1 MTAHPARRA
10 RRAPAGAALATA
22 LLALALVLGACASP
36 IRGSGRLA
44 TPTGPPAP
52 TPIEAARTCPDI
64 VDPVA
69 RLSYTCIDDSLE
81 RTFGLTNDPLFDSD
95 STMLTKTTEPG
106 WVAVQQSGAL
116 RVDGPSARAVARI
129 AGQQQAADNYGDDPR
144 ASTRLE
150 QAVDGLGVE
159 AYRWDQLITL
169 DPGYVQQR
177 RLLARSELLSTV
189 VIKLADGGYV
199 ALTLSIPDTQK
210 EWWPRLD
217 AVIASLAVL

>member
-1 MTAHPARRA
+1 M
-10 RRAPAGAALATA
+10 
-22 LLALALVLGACASP
+22 
-36 IRGSGRLA
+36 SGPMVETRERPLS
-44 TPTGPPAP
+44 
-52 TPIEAARTCPDI
+52 
-64 VDPVA
+64 
-69 RLSYTCIDDSLE
+69 LSYRRPADRSE
-81 RTFGLTNDPLFDSD
+81 
-95 STMLTKTTEPG
+95 
-106 WVAVQQSGAL
+106 
-116 RVDGPSARAVARI
+116 RAV
-129 AGQQQAADNYGDDPR
+129 
-144 ASTRLE
+144 LE